1 MGGSRGE
8 GQYHAAEPSMAQP
21 KLHMLFEDRAVIGR
35 ISASAM
41 NEAEAALSGRIG
53 RGQKLVDLLLGV
65 FDKIAVQVQLS
76 LNGKIA
82 LVQALSEAL
91 IHVLRDPLHILIG
104 KLQGKDAAAFHEIP
118 QFIQAGFVVRGQP

>member
-1 MGGSRGE
+1 
-8 GQYHAAEPSMAQP
+8 MAQP
-21 KLHMLFEDRAVIGR
+21 KLHMLFEDRAIIGR